1 MHAVILKKGVSVMQK
16 EGRRDRQGQERSEEG
31 ELSFV
36 VDSEESLA
44 FKEQQQLVALKSQN
58 SD

>member
-1 MHAVILKKGVSVMQK
+1 MQK

-31 ELSFV
+31 ELTFV

>member
-1 MHAVILKKGVSVMQK
+1 MQ
-16 EGRRDRQGQERSEEG
+16 EERRDLQGQERSEEG
-31 ELSFV
+31 ELSYV
-36 VDSEESLA
+36 VDTEESLA